1 MKVTVK
7 LLAVLTIILA
17 LCLGFTGRVDWWVVA
32 LISLSQLSI
41 DIELHV

>member
-1 MKVTVK
+1 MKVEVK

-41 DIELHV
+41 DVEFYL